1 MLIVHY
7 LNGNFLLI
15 VILIKTETKLIEFG
29 KQLEERDDQIMRLTE
44 TIEQLKENKQTLIT
58 QLVSDKTKIED
69 LEFQIEEHKLG
80 CVDTSVSSGGADD
93 AAAAAVKP
101 QRTQSDKD
109 EEDDLVMKQLRL
121 QQEVCKNHLEETKFL
136 KDQVETLSIELKQLR
151 LGEEVYAQE
160 KRDLKKSLDEIETQ
174 LNIAKLEAA
183 ENVKLKEQLH
193 SLEGLNKKLDQEKEE
208 LKKNELIIAA
218 LNADINQ
225 VKVQLEQSENQK
237 SEFEFLYHEESAKIG
252 DLNLKMDE
260 KNKEI
265 IALKQLQNENETDV
279 EFALEE
285 QKVLVQELEQ
295 KLATL
300 VAEKQTLE
308 HTQSAQIKD
317 LVIGVSV

>member
-1 MLIVHY
+1 M
-7 LNGNFLLI
+7 
-15 VILIKTETKLIEFG
+15 IEFG

-225 VKVQLEQSENQK
+225 VRVQLEQSENQK

>member
-1 MLIVHY
+1 M
-7 LNGNFLLI
+7 
-15 VILIKTETKLIEFG
+15 KTETKFIEFA

-80 CVDTSVSSGGADD
+80 CVDTSVSSGGTDET
-93 AAAAAVKP
+93 AAAVKP
-101 QRTQSDKD
+101 QRTQLDKD
-109 EEDDLVMKQLRL
+109 EEDDLVMKQLKL

-183 ENVKLKEQLH
+183 ENVKLKEQLVT
-193 SLEGLNKKLDQEKEE
+193 LENLNKKLDQEKEE

-252 DLNLKMDE
+252 DLNLKMEE

-295 KLATL
+295 KLALKIDENSTL
-300 VAEKQTLE
+300 TADKLTLE
-308 HTQSAQIKD
+308 QNQSAQIKD
-317 LVIGVSV
+317 LVIDVSIW